1 MAFQSGTQIRP
12 ELANADLSG
21 FQRAA
26 EINAQMLAQLGQD
39 IGEGIQSYQKNKQIT
54 SSSLAQIEGITAAN
68 PDAYAVL
75 KQAGGDIA
83 KSIKNIEEGNYKQK
97 DTLSVLGALGTFVS
111 EKDRQR
117 QINLEE
123 LEAQR
128 KQQQIDQ
135 SAASFSGQQEAQELS
150 NQMTQAQLNAM
161 GQPPQPKPTAAI
173 LNYKALRE
181 MNVPHKE
188 AIDRS
193 FKSGGPQTVVN
204 VGDKG
209 PEETST
215 QKRTGVKLADEL
227 VAPWLSAGRDLAIGN
242 LSKIN
247 EVVTGLQS
255 GAIDTRTVTD
265 FAPSLIRDT
274 ARSLVNPSGQNAV
287 DTIRDVVFQNLK
299 NILGGAFSAKEAEE
313 LVSASYNPMLDE
325 ATNLDRL
332 MRTSDLMLKMI
343 ESKDALV
350 SHLNSGGKMGDYDG
364 IKPFDVYSAGKQNLF
379 DMYGLNEQE
388 SDIDKSVQ
396 SIRKKYQK

>member
-39 IGEGIQSYQKNKQIT
+39 IGGAIKAHAVKKQEAKDVKIRENYFISKGYSPDVSKMYAKDPEEAVKLMEFDT
-54 SSSLAQIEGITAAN
+54 RNQQHQIN
-68 PDAYAVL
+68 
-75 KQAGGDIA
+75 QAKL
-83 KSIKNIEEGNYKQK
+83 KSIE
-97 DTLSVLGALGTFVS
+97 
-111 EKDRQR
+111 
-117 QINLEE
+117 
-123 LEAQR
+123 
-128 KQQQIDQ
+128 QQTNQ
-135 SAASFSGQQEAQELS
+135 SAASFPTQQEAQKLE
-150 NQMTQAQLNAM
+150 NKVTQAQLNAM
-161 GQPPQPKPTAAI
+161 GQPVTPKPTAAQS
-173 LNYKALRE
+173 NYEALIN
-181 MNVPHKE
+181 MGVSHQE
-188 AIDRS
+188 ALDRS

-227 VAPWLSAGRDLAIGN
+227 VAPWLSTGRDLAIGN

-274 ARSLVNPSGQNAV
+274 SRSLVNPSGQNAV

-332 MRTSDLMLKMI
+332 MRASDLMLKMI